1 MISRVWKGWTSPVNA
16 DAYEELL
23 RETVIPGLKQIK
35 GHRGVYVMR
44 QDGPEEV
51 EFIVMNLFES
61 IEAVKEFAGENY
73 TVAVFEPEA
82 RILLSRVEP
91 VARHYKVKIAP

>member
-1 MISRVWKGWTSPVNA
+1 MISRVWKGWTSPANA

-23 RETVIPGLKQIK
+23 REKVIPGLKQIK
-35 GHRGVYVMR
+35 GHRGAYVMR

-73 TVAVFEPEA
+73 EVAVFEPEA

-91 VARHYKVKIAP
+91 VAQHYEVKIAP